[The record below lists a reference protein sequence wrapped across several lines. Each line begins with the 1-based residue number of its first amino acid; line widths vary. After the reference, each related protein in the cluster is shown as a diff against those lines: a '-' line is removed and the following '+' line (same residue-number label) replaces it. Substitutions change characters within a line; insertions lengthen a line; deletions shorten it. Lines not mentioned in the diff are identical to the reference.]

1 MEFRYLRA
9 LFSLIL
15 MDTNLPE
22 NSVLINNIMKE
33 ALEASIFETYLESAP
48 QFIFQMSIILRTG
61 QIGKFI

>member
-1 MEFRYLRA
+1 
-9 LFSLIL
+9 